1 MKKLLMS
8 SAVLISFS
16 LSIIFFQMSCKKE
29 VLAQTSS
36 TSLVIYSKGSSSGNS
51 EIWKANIDGSNQQK
65 LNIILPSGYTLNV
78 NGDGGQL
85 VFTSDKQKII
95 FKAGNGSFNSLF
107 SCSVDGSN
115 LTKIVDGIG
124 TSFDAN

>member
-8 SAVLISFS
+8 SAVLITFS
-16 LSIIFFQMSCKKE
+16 LAIIVFQMSCKKE

-36 TSLVIYSKGSSSGNS
+36 SSLVIYSKGSSSGNS

-95 FKAGNGSFNSLF
+95 LKAGNGTSNSLF